1 MYYLMN
7 KDTPVAEFDI
17 RSTLFETAVLLRVTG
32 MLPIDCT
39 EENFAGWVEHRHVLK
54 HRKHLEK
61 YLIQNGIDTLS
72 GVLSLTH
79 AVSLNDTFWIKQ
91 ADSVLTWSDVSPYT
105 NEFDE
110 VVQKIAFS
118 ELDMPGTILSSTS
131 PEFTTE
137 GSFAKCW
144 KRDGSS
150 IFMYKRG
157 TEKFSNSGNEP
168 YSEVL
173 ASQVFATLKAGI
185 PYILDTYDGKV
196 VSKCKL
202 FTSENVGYIPQHR
215 LIKYDQSFEERLQQY
230 DAYVNSELFRRIL
243 ICDAITFNTDR
254 HAGNFG
260 CLFNTDTMELIG
272 TAPGFDYNLSLF
284 PMEVNDAFADV
295 NSFVHK
301 YTPSQGVD
309 FVKTARYVLTDSI
322 RNDLLNLRGFEYKL
336 DGDEKFSK
344 ERAKWL
350 SILSNEQIDNILGQT
365 KVPMYSSPNK
375 DSISNLYR
383 YRIKNHMSE
392 EDFQK
397 DVPRLMKLFDIQHM
411 SELEEHIVELM

>member
-1 MYYLMN
+1 MN

-17 RSTLFETAVLLRVTG
+17 RSTLFETAVLRRVTG
-32 MLPIDCT
+32 VLPIDCT
-39 EENFAGWVEHRHVLK
+39 EDNFAGWVEHRHVLK

-157 TEKFSNSGNEP
+157 TEHFSNSGNEP

-173 ASQVFATLKAGI
+173 ASQVFNALNAGI
-185 PYILDTYDGKV
+185 PYMLDTYDGKV
-196 VSKCKL
+196 ISKCEL
-202 FTSENVGYIPQHR
+202 FTNESIGYIPQHR
-215 LIKYDQSFEERLQQY
+215 LVKYDQSFDERLQQY
-230 DAYVNSELFRRIL
+230 DSYSNAELFRRIL
-243 ICDAITFNTDR
+243 VCDAITFNTDR
-254 HAGNFG
+254 HTGNFG
-260 CLFNTDTMELIG
+260 CLFDTDTMEIIG

-284 PMEVNDAFADV
+284 PMEVDDAFADV
-295 NSFVHK
+295 NSFIYK
-301 YTPSQGVD
+301 YTPSQGID
-309 FVKTARYVLTDSI
+309 FVKTAKYVLTDSI
-322 RNDLLNLRGFEYKL
+322 RNDLLNLRGFEYQFN
-336 DGDEKFSK
+336 GDDKFSK

-365 KVPMYSSPNK
+365 RIPMYSSPNK

-383 YRIKNHMSE
+383 YRIKNHMTE

-397 DVPRLMKLFDIQHM
+397 DVPRLMSLFGIQHM
-411 SELEEHIVELM
+411 SELEERIVELL